1 METYGNDTCIPTA
14 IMSQEPPKP
23 IKRDRKAYY
32 AGWLAKNREK
42 VRAYLKQYYQER
54 KELLAARSNQ
64 YYHTNR
70 SDCLTKQREY
80 RVKNLATIRQKDL
93 VRGRAKYRKNPQAT
107 LQRLRKWRKEN
118 PGKFRVQA
126 IRSAAVRR
134 GRTGPG
140 NFNSEL
146 LAQKLDYF
154 DHQCVYCRKKGRLQ
168 WDHVKPLAKGGANLL
183 CNLVPACGSCNAK
196 KKDIWHGVQWW
207 LRCRDYGVTVLQNTP
222 QPAPHSGNAEKI

>member
-1 METYGNDTCIPTA
+1 MEPYGNVTCISKA

-32 AGWLAKNREK
+32 AGWLATNREK

-54 KELLAARSNQ
+54 KELLMSRSNER
-64 YYHTNR
+64 YHANR
-70 SDCLTKQREY
+70 SACLATQKEY
-80 RVKNLATIRQKDL
+80 RTKNLSAIRQKDR
-93 VRGRAKYRKNPQAT
+93 VRGKVRRLKNPQGEK
-107 LQRLRKWRKEN
+107 QRLRQWRKAN

-126 IRSAAVRR
+126 LRCAAVRR
-134 GRTGPG
+134 GRTGPA

-154 DHQCVYCRKKGRLQ
+154 DHQCVYCGKKGRLQ

-196 KKDIWHGVQWW
+196 KKDIC
-207 LRCRDYGVTVLQNTP
+207 LLYTSPSPRD
-222 QPAPHSGNAEKI
+222 S